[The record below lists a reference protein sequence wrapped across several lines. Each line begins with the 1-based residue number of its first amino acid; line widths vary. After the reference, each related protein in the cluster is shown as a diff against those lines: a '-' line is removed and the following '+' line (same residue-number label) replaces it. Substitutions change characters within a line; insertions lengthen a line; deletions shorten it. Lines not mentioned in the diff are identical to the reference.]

1 VVDEAMRKARVLIEA
16 LPYLKRFHDRFMV
29 VKLGGEP
36 IEKPEVLDSLLTDLV
51 WLEQVGVTPILVHGG
66 GKSISRAMEA
76 SGLKP
81 TFHQGR
87 RVTDEAT
94 MAIVSREVEKLNS
107 HIVNRIFALGG
118 AAVGMFPPRHQ
129 VVSGEV
135 LDPALGLVGQP
146 TTVDRERLL
155 RFASR
160 GLIPVVPPLS
170 VMSNGQQLNTNADD
184 IALAVATAIHAEK
197 LVFCSNV
204 PGVLTDPKDPSTRIP
219 SLTDVLV
226 RKLIADGT
234 IQGGMIPKVESCIAA
249 LKSGVRK
256 IHIVD
261 AGMPHALLLEIF
273 TAEGIGSELILDVP
287 RP

>member
-1 VVDEAMRKARVLIEA
+1 MVDEAMRKARVLIEA
-16 LPYLKRFHDRFMV
+16 LPYLKRFHDQFMV

-51 WLEQVGVTPILVHGG
+51 WLEQVGVSPILVHGG
-66 GKSISRAMEA
+66 GKSISRAMEQA
-76 SGLKP
+76 GLKP
-81 TFHQGR
+81 VFANGR
-87 RVTDEAT
+87 RVTDAAA
-94 MAIVSREVEKLNS
+94 MAIVAREVEKLNL
-107 HIVNRIFALGG
+107 HIVNRIFDLGG
-118 AAVGMFPPRHQ
+118 AAIGMCPPRHEL
-129 VVSGEV
+129 VKGDI
-135 LDPALGLVGQP
+135 LDPTLGLVGQP
-146 TTVDRERLL
+146 TSVDRERLS

-170 VMSNGQQLNTNADD
+170 VAADGCLLNTNADD
-184 IALAVATAIHAEK
+184 IALAVATAINAEK

-204 PGVLTDPKDPSTRIP
+204 PGVLTDPKDPTTRIP
-219 SLTDVLV
+219 SLTDVQVRELV
-226 RKLIADGT
+226 AKGI

-273 TAEGIGSELILDVP
+273 TAEGIGTELILDAL
-287 RP
+287 RA